1 MVSSEFRSNAIRF
14 AERRSGYPVVTIW
27 AMNSGERDLAPI
39 ENWSAEDALIVR
51 PHLEVE
57 APADMLRDRL
67 TRTFG
72 TEIRNATKAG
82 PKLPGIDA
90 TDPGPGWP
98 HAGLSS
104 LRR

>member
-1 MVSSEFRSNAIRF
+1 MI
-14 AERRSGYPVVTIW
+14 ERVQFSRIDRLGPYPRGHRWAVTPGKRTI
-27 AMNSGERDLAPI
+27 
-39 ENWSAEDALIVR
+39 
-51 PHLEVE
+51 E
-57 APADMLRDRL
+57 APADMLRHRL

-98 HAGLSS
+98 HAGLFS

>member
-14 AERRSGYPVVTIW
+14 AERGSGYPVVTIR

-57 APADMLRDRL
+57 VRLLPPGGAVFLRALGEGRSLDEAADLLRSPSAP
-67 TRTFG
+67 
-72 TEIRNATKAG
+72 ISI
-82 PKLPGIDA
+82 LPSI
-90 TDPGPGWP
+90 
-98 HAGLSS
+98 
-104 LRR
+104 

>member
-51 PHLEVE
+51 PHLEAEVRLLPPGG
-57 APADMLRDRL
+57 AVFLRAL
-67 TRTFG
+67 GEG
-72 TEIRNATKAG
+72 TIAG
-82 PKLPGIDA
+82 
-90 TDPGPGWP
+90 
-98 HAGLSS
+98 
-104 LRR
+104 